1 MSYDNAINAERIK
14 NQMKN
19 KTLGI
24 VMSCILPGAGHIY
37 SGSPIKGII
46 IMILFIACMV
56 TSFLIAPLFIAFIL
70 WLWGMFSVNKEIIA
84 FNEALLTSELNQ
96 TSPQ

>member
-1 MSYDNAINAERIK
+1 MSYDNAINTERIK

-24 VMSCILPGAGHIY
+24 VMNCVLPGTGHMY
-37 SGSPIKGII
+37 SGSPIKGVIV
-46 IMILFIACMV
+46 MAVFIACMV
-56 TSFLIAPLFIAFIL
+56 TSFLIAPLFIAFFL

-84 FNEALLTSELNQ
+84 FNDALLTSELSQ
-96 TSPQ
+96 TPQQ